1 MDALRLERASL
12 GGISLGG
19 SAALGFT
26 FRSPQGV
33 ERLVLVDLYGVGNEV
48 P

>member
-26 FRSPQGV
+26 FHSPQRV